1 MLERKAFYSPQ
12 EVAELA
18 GLSTS
23 TILNYIRSGKVYA
36 IKLSER
42 VYRIPLGSVI
52 ATFYPELKRP
62 PKYVKRTG
70 DVEATWRRWMKE
82 SHAAFDEAVRARR
95 APRAP
100 KRKSRTPKRTAR
112 PRATAARA

>member
-23 TILNYIRSGKVYA
+23 TILNYIRSEKLYA

-42 VYRIPLGSVI
+42 AYRIPLASVI

-62 PKYVKRTG
+62 PKIIQRKG
-70 DVEATWRRWMKE
+70 DVQATWQRWMKE
-82 SHAAFDEAVRARR
+82 AHAAYDEAIKAQR

-100 KRKSRTPKRTAR
+100 KRKTLAPKRTAR